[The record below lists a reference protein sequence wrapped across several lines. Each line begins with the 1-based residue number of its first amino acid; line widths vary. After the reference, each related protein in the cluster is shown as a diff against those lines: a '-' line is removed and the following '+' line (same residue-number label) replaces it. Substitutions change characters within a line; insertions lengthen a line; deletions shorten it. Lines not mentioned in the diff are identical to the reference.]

1 MKPKKQKMNNT
12 AFMLFRKGENKMK
25 FLVLK
30 KASGLEIDPMKKV
43 CYHCYDFSRPF
54 GGGCRADCPT
64 YKDRRRVQ
72 LED

>member
-12 AFMLFRKGENKMK
+12 AFMLFKKGENKMK

-43 CYHCYDFSRPF
+43 CYKCLELSGTH
-54 GGGCRADCPT
+54 GCRERNCRLRNRIPS
-64 YKDRRRVQ
+64 
-72 LED
+72 LIE